1 MSRAAWSEA
10 PPANIGPP
18 PRRVRPPVVETIA
31 GWSARYRKTAVF
43 GWLALV
49 AVAYLIGQLLGSPSP
64 QQNDLGQAG
73 QAEQTLQHLGV
84 TTPTTEAVLIQARTP
99 GRTFA
104 TDPAMRQ
111 AVSQVTAALSRRP
124 DAAAGINSPLRPGG
138 QALVSANG
146 RSALV
151 TFTVPGPAA
160 DVTNAVTPALDAV
173 ANVQAGHPDL
183 LVAEGGD
190 ASLGQAVNNQISS
203 DLDKATETSLPLTL
217 ILLVGVFG
225 TLAAAG
231 IPVLLALTSA
241 LTATWLLAIPGHW
254 LPVGS
259 ETSTVVLLVGMA
271 VGIDYS
277 LFFLRR
283 QREERSRGAES
294 QQAITTAAR
303 TSGRAILVSG
313 MTVMTALAGLFLT
326 GYALF
331 TGMAIGAIV
340 VVGIAVTGSLTVL
353 PALLSWLGDRVEAGR
368 IPFLGR
374 RRAAAPSKA
383 WSTLVRRV
391 VRRPLLWGGAA
402 TVVMLA
408 IAAPALGMR
417 LAYPAIDAPADL
429 PVVSTIEA
437 IQAAFPQSPA
447 PAEVVVTGQHL
458 TGPVVTGA
466 ISKLESLA
474 AKGGP
479 IRKPVTVISVA
490 DGRALIVSVPL
501 AGNGGDTAS
510 YTALDALRDH
520 ILPRTFGGTGVSY
533 AVAGDTAANHDNA
546 SQLSAR
552 TPLVLAVV
560 AAVAFCLL
568 LLCFRSVVLPLV
580 SIALNFLSVT
590 AAYGLITYVFQDGRL
605 QGLLGYASSGAI
617 TPWVPLFLF
626 TFLFGISMDYHVF
639 ILSRIRELRQ
649 RGETTVGAVTAGI
662 ASSAG
667 VVSSAALIMVAVF
680 SIFIGMGQVELKMLG
695 VGLTAA
701 ILLDATIVRGVLL
714 PAAMTLLGDRCWY
727 LPRWLSWLPG
737 RTPASS
743 GTTTTSGRPTGT
755 PHQGEVMNETVT
767 TNAATGLQPRTGNW
781 ATRGIV
787 AAGRGIAL
795 IGLTLAG
802 LVLWIVLAIAV
813 TLAPLGIGL
822 PAIPVTVRAIRRLE
836 TRVRRLAGDW
846 CGAAIGDPYQPE
858 PARREGQPLPGFWA
872 RFGFLIADPATW
884 RDLVWITVDTLVG
897 WLLVLTP
904 AGLIAWG
911 LFGIVMPAV
920 WHPIAAAHGNNW
932 YAFIHVTTAS
942 TAWLSVA
949 LGIAFI
955 ALGLLTAP
963 WLLRRYG
970 ALAQSLLA
978 PTRTNYREVT

>member
-1 MSRAAWSEA
+1 MSRAAWYEA
-10 PPANIGPP
+10 PPTNISPP
-18 PRRVRPPVVETIA
+18 GRRVRPPAVETIA
-31 GWSARYRKTAVF
+31 GWSARHRKTAVF

-49 AVAYLIGQLLGSPSP
+49 AVAYLIGQLLGSPSL

-84 TTPTTEAVLIQARTP
+84 TTPTTEAVLVQERRP
-99 GRTFA
+99 GQTFA
-104 TDPAMRQ
+104 TDPAMRR
-111 AVSQVTAALSRRP
+111 AVSQVTAALARVP
-124 DAAAGINSPLRPGG
+124 GAATGIRSPLSPGG

-160 DVTNAVTPALDAV
+160 DVNTAVTPALDAV
-173 ANVQAGHPDL
+173 AKVQAGHPDL

-203 DLDKATETSLPLTL
+203 DLGNATETSLPLTL

-225 TLAAAG
+225 TLVAAG

-259 ETSTVVLLVGMA
+259 QTSTVVLLVGMA

-277 LFFLRR
+277 LFFVRR
-283 QREERSRGAES
+283 QREERARGAEPH
-294 QQAITTAAR
+294 QAIASAAR
-303 TSGRAILVSG
+303 TSGRAIVVSG
-313 MTVMTALAGLFLT
+313 LTVMTALAGLFLT

-353 PALLSWLGDRVEAGR
+353 PAVLSWLGDRVDKGR
-368 IPFLGR
+368 VPFLGR
-374 RRAAAPSKA
+374 RRAAAPPSKV
-383 WSTLVRRV
+383 WSALVRRV
-391 VRRPLLWGGAA
+391 IRRPLLWGGAA

-408 IAAPALGMR
+408 IAAPALGIR
-417 LAYPAIDAPADL
+417 LAYPAIDAPQDL

-458 TGPVVTGA
+458 TGPLVTSA
-466 ISKLESLA
+466 ISKLDSLA

-479 IRKPVTVISVA
+479 IREPVTAASVA
-490 DGRALIVSVPL
+490 DGRALIISVPL
-501 AGNGGDTAS
+501 AGNGGDSAS
-510 YTALDALRDH
+510 YTALDALQDR
-520 ILPRTFGGTGVSY
+520 ILPQTFGGTRVTY

-568 LLCFRSVVLPLV
+568 LLSFRSVVLPLV
-580 SIALNFLSVT
+580 SIALNFLSVA
-590 AAYGLITYVFQDGRL
+590 AAYGLITVIFQDGRL

-639 ILSRIRELRQ
+639 ILSRIRELRR
-649 RGETTVGAVTAGI
+649 RGETTAGAVTAGI

-695 VGLTAA
+695 IGLAAA

-737 RTPASS
+737 RTSAGP
-743 GTTTTSGRPTGT
+743 GTTKSMPTAS
-755 PHQGEVMNETVT
+755 
-767 TNAATGLQPRTGNW
+767 AASPDRSGNW
-781 ATRGIV
+781 AIRGIV

-795 IGLTLAG
+795 VGLTLVG
-802 LVLWIVLAIAV
+802 LALWIMFATAV

-822 PAIPVTVRAIRRLE
+822 PAIPITVRAMRRLE
-836 TRVRRLAGDW
+836 TRVRRLSGDW

-858 PARREGQPLPGFWA
+858 PARREGQPPGFWA

-897 WLLVLTP
+897 WLLTLTP

-911 LFGIVMPAV
+911 LFGVVMPAV
-920 WHPIAAAHGNNW
+920 WHPIVTAHGNNW
-932 YAFIHVTTAS
+932 YAFIHVTSAS
-942 TAWLSVA
+942 TAWLSAA
-949 LGIAFI
+949 LGITFI

-978 PTRTNYREVT
+978 PTRTT